1 MDRATSWMN
10 SQRQEL
16 DNEQMAYERLVKK
29 LDVVEDEI
37 YQGQISSQHKLEEAR
52 EFWYSDHEMRY
63 CIEELQTKQ
72 NAILHELSHI
82 QDERKNDF
90 RRLQL
95 KWMDRE
101 EEIRQEYGKR
111 LEKMNE

>member
-1 MDRATSWMN
+1 MEFHLQN
-10 SQRQEL
+10 SLFCGKIRENNSVKLKVYVKTQTKMRFP
-16 DNEQMAYERLVKK
+16 EQTPLF
-29 LDVVEDEI
+29 EI
-37 YQGQISSQHKLEEAR
+37 VFR
-52 EFWYSDHEMRY
+52 EYWYSDHEMRY